1 MHGSRTT
8 LIAVFVV
15 IATTAVA
22 HGVVTNRWNGG
33 DALPVL
39 PEIPKQFGDWI
50 GEDLKSDVSDPG
62 IAHLSRRYT
71 HAASGRSFVISLS
84 LGHPGLTAVHT
95 PEYCYTGS
103 GYEME
108 GAITRFTVRQ
118 PAAEFWTTAFQKPGG
133 ADALRI
139 YWAWSAQ
146 GAWRAPGYPRLAFLG
161 QRSLC
166 KLYVVAG
173 GVAPVAPGQDA
184 QLDDFFLNLL
194 GSLNG
199 ALFAPADKTPRGSP
213 TPPSRTEAVRS

>member
-15 IATTAVA
+15 IGATAAA

-33 DALPVL
+33 DAVPVL
-39 PEIPKQFGDWI
+39 PDIPMKFGDWT
-50 GEDLKSDVSDPG
+50 GEDLKSSLDDPN

-71 HAASGRSFVISLS
+71 HKANGRMMVISLS
-84 LGHPGLTAVHT
+84 MAHPGLTAVHT

-103 GYEME
+103 GYEMD
-108 GAITRFTVRQ
+108 GSITKFQTKG
-118 PAAEFWTTAFQKPGG
+118 PAAEFWTTAFQRPGG

-139 YWAWSAQ
+139 YWAWSAD
-146 GAWRAPGYPRLAFLG
+146 GNWRAPTYPRLTFLG
-161 QRSLC
+161 QRSLS

-173 GVAPVAPGQDA
+173 GAAAAASGQDA
-184 QLDDFFLNLL
+184 QLDDFFANLL

-199 ALFAPADKTPRGSP
+199 ALFAPAAKTPRGSP
-213 TPPSRTEAVRS
+213 TPPSH

>member
-8 LIAVFVV
+8 LIAVFVL
-15 IATTAVA
+15 IAATAAA

-33 DALPVL
+33 DAAPVL
-39 PEIPKQFGDWI
+39 PDIPMNFGDWT
-50 GEDLKSDVSDPG
+50 GEVLQSQLDDPN

-71 HAASGRSFVISLS
+71 HNGSGRTLVISLS

-103 GYEME
+103 GYEMD
-108 GAITRFTVRQ
+108 GSITKFRVNG

-133 ADALRI
+133 ADKLRI
-139 YWAWSAQ
+139 YWAWSAT
-146 GAWRAPGYPRLAFLG
+146 GAWRAPTYPRLAFLG

-173 GVAPVAPGQDA
+173 GAVPAPAGQDP
-184 QLDDFFLNLL
+184 QLDDFFVRLL

-199 ALFAPADKTPRGSP
+199 ALFAPATQTPRGSP
-213 TPPSRTEAVRS
+213 TPPSN

>member
-1 MHGSRTT
+1 MHGSRAT

-15 IATTAVA
+15 IAVTTAA
-22 HGVVTNRWNGG
+22 HGIATNRWNGG
-33 DALPVL
+33 DEIPVL
-39 PEIPKQFGDWI
+39 PDVPMKLGDWT
-50 GEDLKSDVSDPG
+50 GEDLKSQVTDPN

-71 HAASGRSFVISLS
+71 HTGNGRSIVISLS

-103 GYEME
+103 GYEMN
-108 GAITRFTVRQ
+108 GSISQYHAKA
-118 PAAEFWTTAFQKPGG
+118 PAADFWTTAFQKPGG

-139 YWAWSAQ
+139 FWAWSAD
-146 GAWRAPGYPRLAFLG
+146 GTWRSPTYPRLTYLG

-173 GVAPVAPGQDA
+173 GVAAASSGQDE
-184 QLDDFFLNLL
+184 QLDKFFVILL

-199 ALFAPADKTPRGSP
+199 ALFAPAANTPRGSP
-213 TPPSRTEAVRS
+213 TPPSR